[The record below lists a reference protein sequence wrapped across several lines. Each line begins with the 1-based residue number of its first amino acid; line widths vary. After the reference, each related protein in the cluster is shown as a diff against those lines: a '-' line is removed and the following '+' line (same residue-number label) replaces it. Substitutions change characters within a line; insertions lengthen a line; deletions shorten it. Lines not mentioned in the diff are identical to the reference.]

1 MRNIFTVLITSKTR
15 IRILMRLFFN
25 PMQQAYLRELSKEF
39 NASSS
44 QVKDE
49 LTQLINSGLLTH
61 EKQGRRINYK
71 ANVAHPLYTELHS
84 MVQKAMGMDRILDSI
99 VERLGNLEKAIVI
112 DDYAMGKDT
121 GIIDL
126 VLIGN
131 INQKNLADLVKKT
144 ESYIHRKIRT
154 LVLNKDEY
162 QQHKKVLSS
171 RAQLV
176 LWENGK

>member
-1 MRNIFTVLITSKTR
+1 
-15 IRILMRLFFN
+15 MRLFLN
-25 PMQQAYLRELSKEF
+25 PEGHAYLRELSGEF
-39 NASSS
+39 NASPS
-44 QVKDE
+44 QIKGE
-49 LTQLINSGLLTH
+49 LTQLIDSGLLTNK
-61 EKQGRRINYK
+61 KQGRQINYQ
-71 ANVAHPLYTELHS
+71 ANVKHPLFPELHS
-84 MVQKAMGMDRILDSI
+84 MVRKALGMDRILESI
-99 VERLGNLEKAIVI
+99 AERLGNLEKAIVI

-121 GIIDL
+121 GIVDL

-154 LVLNKDEY
+154 LVLTREEHL
-162 QQHKKVLSS
+162 QHKKVLSA